1 MKQAEYDQHNK
12 IEKNETVLICYIND
26 TPVSSGCFKKVDEDT
41 IEIKRMYVDPSHR
54 RKGISSKLLSELE
67 SWAKELNFAI
77 SLLETGKGQPEAI
90 GLYTKAGYKIT
101 ENYGSYIGIEN
112 SICMKKGM
120 YSRGNLIVELSS

>member
-1 MKQAEYDQHNK
+1 
-12 IEKNETVLICYIND
+12 
-26 TPVSSGCFKKVDEDT
+26 
-41 IEIKRMYVDPSHR
+41 MYVDPSHR